1 MTLQSVAKVIRNDTT
16 DLSALERTTI
26 AKVLQESRGNKTK
39 AARCVAPRAL
49 PVNSSFENYTAFTPA
64 PSREAEVN
72 RMIATS

>member
-1 MTLQSVAKVIRNDTT
+1 MQADLT
-16 DLSALERTTI
+16 DHPI
-26 AKVLQESRGNKTK
+26 AT
-39 AARCVAPRAL
+39 VAPRAL